1 MSFFETLNGGLESF
15 FKELSKSKRL
25 EEKRREN
32 QFNELNNTPFLFSS
46 EYLNTLVDGADK
58 EECETILD
66 YLYRFDGHETG
77 EDETLNI
84 LEIDKYK
91 KIEKDII
98 ERLW

>member
-32 QFNELNNTPFLFSS
+32 QFKELEYTPFLFSP
-46 EYLNTLVDGADK
+46 EYLNNLADEADK

-66 YLYRFDGHETG
+66 YLYRFDGYEIG
-77 EDETLNI
+77 EDETLDI
-84 LEIDKYK
+84 LGIDKYK
-91 KIEKDII
+91 KIEKNII